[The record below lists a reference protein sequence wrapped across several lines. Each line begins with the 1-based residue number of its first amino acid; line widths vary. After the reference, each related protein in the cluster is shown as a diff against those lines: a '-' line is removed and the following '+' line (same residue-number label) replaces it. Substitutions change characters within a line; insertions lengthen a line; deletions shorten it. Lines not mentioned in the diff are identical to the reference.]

1 MHTPTIITSTAGL
14 KRKSSDD
21 DDDDDDDNKDSS
33 FTQSLYERV
42 KRRRGNPVVYDEGG
56 NGWGS
61 DEATLKKPEE
71 GEYEGGEVFGYFF
84 ILYFIL

>member
-1 MHTPTIITSTAGL
+1 M
-14 KRKSSDD
+14 
-21 DDDDDDDNKDSS
+21 
-33 FTQSLYERV
+33 
-42 KRRRGNPVVYDEGG
+42 VYDEGG